1 MTHTQTTYTNRIA
14 LRAGKKG
21 ARPAEVGAL
30 ASVFE
35 KSATE
40 LKQSKL
46 LKCKQTLQIATF
58 NVRTLNR
65 IGQLPELIAS
75 AKEHKIDIICIQEHR
90 YTHTEDIKYH
100 ETGNGWSL
108 VTVSAWKNSVNATVG
123 GVGLLIGPRAL
134 KTLNSIEKIQPRMM
148 AATFNGNPRAT
159 IISCYSPTNVSE
171 ETELV
176 TFYDELSSLVRSI
189 PKHNMLVIGGDMNA
203 QIGKNGNN
211 KYSLHNTSNRNG
223 QHLTDFMI
231 ENRLACLTTNYQK
244 RKGKL
249 WTYTYANNTK
259 AQIDYVLIN
268 EKWKNSAMNCE
279 AYSSFEGVS
288 TDHRIV
294 TAKIRLSLRKNAKRT
309 ATTKHYDWALLNNRD
324 IRDKYVLELRNRFE
338 TLQEKTEKSTPNDEY
353 ENFVNA
359 HLEAA
364 AKCIPTKLKTKYRVP
379 WETLAVRDKR
389 ALVKT
394 ASKNYRK
401 NPTNTNA
408 LKLKTAQYQLAG
420 IYIKEQTEY
429 IQNQIDKIRDSVED
443 RQSRIA
449 WQTINEVSRRKNTA
463 KAKLKAANQQE
474 RIKLWKQH
482 FENLLENPPKI
493 THEPI
498 TRIISKQLDI
508 KLGPFTQEEL
518 DSVLRKIKNRKAA
531 GLYEIPPEVWKTRQF
546 DDILLRHCNAVYN
559 QNPIDI
565 WMKGCILPFPK
576 KGDLGLAKNYRGIT
590 LTSIAAKIYNALLRN
605 RIEPKIDNILRKNQ
619 NGFRRNRST
628 TSQILTI
635 RRILEGV
642 RAKNL
647 QATLI
652 FVDFTK
658 AFDSIHRGKM
668 EQILLA
674 YGIPKETVAAIT
686 ILYRNTK
693 VRVRSPDGDTEYFD
707 DLIRV
712 KKSFLFN

>member
-1 MTHTQTTYTNRIA
+1 MR
-14 LRAGKKG
+14 
-21 ARPAEVGAL
+21 E
-30 ASVFE
+30 
-35 KSATE
+35 
-40 LKQSKL
+40 
-46 LKCKQTLQIATF
+46 
-58 NVRTLNR
+58 
-65 IGQLPELIAS
+65 
-75 AKEHKIDIICIQEHR
+75 
-90 YTHTEDIKYH
+90 
-100 ETGNGWSL
+100 
-108 VTVSAWKNSVNATVG
+108 
-123 GVGLLIGPRAL
+123 
-134 KTLNSIEKIQPRMM
+134 
-148 AATFNGNPRAT
+148 
-159 IISCYSPTNVSE
+159 
-171 ETELV
+171 
-176 TFYDELSSLVRSI
+176 
-189 PKHNMLVIGGDMNA
+189 
-203 QIGKNGNN
+203 
-211 KYSLHNTSNRNG
+211 
-223 QHLTDFMI
+223 
-231 ENRLACLTTNYQK
+231 
-244 RKGKL
+244 
-249 WTYTYANNTK
+249 
-259 AQIDYVLIN
+259 
-268 EKWKNSAMNCE
+268 
-279 AYSSFEGVS
+279 
-288 TDHRIV
+288 
-294 TAKIRLSLRKNAKRT
+294 
-309 ATTKHYDWALLNNRD
+309 
-324 IRDKYVLELRNRFE
+324 
-338 TLQEKTEKSTPNDEY
+338 
-353 ENFVNA
+353 
-359 HLEAA
+359 
-364 AKCIPTKLKTKYRVP
+364 
-379 WETLAVRDKR
+379 KR

-401 NPTNTNA
+401 KTTNTNT

-420 IYIKEQTEY
+420 VYIKEQTEY
-429 IQNQIDKIRDSVED
+429 IQNQIDKIRDSAED

-463 KAKLKAANQQE
+463 KAKLKEANQQE

-482 FENLLENPPKI
+482 FENLLGNPPKI
-493 THEPI
+493 RHEPI

-531 GLYEIPPEVWKTRQF
+531 GLDEIPPEVWKTRQF

-559 QNPIDI
+559 RNPIDK

-605 RIEPKIDNILRKNQ
+605 RIEPEIDNIIRKNQ

-693 VRVRSPDGDTEYFD
+693 VKVRSPDGDTEYFD
-707 DLIRV
+707 IVARV
-712 KKSFLFN
+712 LQGDTLTRLRT

>member
-75 AKEHKIDIICIQEHR
+75 AEEHNIDIICIQEHR

-108 VTVSAWKNSVNATVG
+108 ATVSAWKNSVNAAVG

-159 IISCYSPTNVSE
+159 IVSCYSPTNVSE
-171 ETELV
+171 ENEIV

-231 ENRLACLTTNYQK
+231 EHRLACLNTNYQK
-244 RKGKL
+244 REGKL

-268 EKWKNSAMNCE
+268 KKWKNSALNCE

-294 TAKIRLSLRKNAKRT
+294 TAKIRLSLRKNAKQT
-309 ATTKHYDWALLNNRD
+309 ATTKHYNWALLNNKD
-324 IRDKYVLELRNRFE
+324 VRDKYVLELRNRFE

-364 AKCIPTKLKTKYRVP
+364 AKYIPTKIKTKYSVP
-379 WETLAVRDKR
+379 WETLAVREKR

-482 FENLLENPPKI
+482 FENLLGNPPKI

-531 GLYEIPPEVWKTRQF
+531 GLDEIPPEVWKTRQF

-565 WMKGCILPFPK
+565 WTKGCILPFPK

-605 RIEPKIDNILRKNQ
+605 RIEPKIDNIEKTKMASEEIDLRPHK
-619 NGFRRNRST
+619 
-628 TSQILTI
+628 
-635 RRILEGV
+635 
-642 RAKNL
+642 
-647 QATLI
+647 
-652 FVDFTK
+652 
-658 AFDSIHRGKM
+658 
-668 EQILLA
+668 
-674 YGIPKETVAAIT
+674 Y
-686 ILYRNTK
+686 
-693 VRVRSPDGDTEYFD
+693 
-707 DLIRV
+707 
-712 KKSFLFN
+712 